1 MVEFTNTAALV
12 LLGLIPVAIYL
23 ARHSLAALAR
33 TRARTAVALRV
44 LILLLIVMALAG
56 LRIRLATRDLAVIFL
71 VDVSS
76 SVSPGAGRAA
86 VEFINSEIERASP
99 RDYVGVV
106 AFGRDPV
113 VELAPSRK
121 ESLGDWRLVEIS
133 AAPARDYTD
142 IATAMRLAAAL
153 VPEDA
158 VGRLVLISDGNENL
172 KSAADAAQLLRAE
185 GVEVHTRA
193 MATVSDAGDRQAEVA
208 VRSLSAP
215 ESLAEGE
222 AFDLSVTID
231 STTDTDAVLRVFRN
245 DTVVAERDV
254 RLAAGGEN
262 VFVMPQRNERK
273 GFYTYRAEVEA
284 LQSDVFVQNNSRE
297 AFTIVEGRPKTL
309 YVYGDAQPSAGMRRV
324 LEEGNFA
331 AEIRPAAA
339 VPTQLA
345 GFQDYDLVIF
355 DNVPATVLT
364 TGQMKMIQSYV
375 RDLGGGFIMIGGD
388 QSFGPGGYYK
398 TPVEETLP
406 VSLDVRQKKHFP
418 SLALA
423 LVIDK
428 SGSMSGDKMKLAL
441 EAASA
446 AVDFLS
452 DRDSVAVMA
461 FDSEAQTVVNLGKVE
476 DKQAI
481 LRAIGSIQE
490 GGGTEIYEGLER
502 AYEMLQPD
510 DAQIKH
516 IILLS
521 DGQSDGDFPSLTRAI
536 RDAGITLSSVAVGND
551 ADFQLMQQLAEWGG
565 GRFYETDS
573 PENLP
578 RIFTR
583 EAFLASRS
591 TIIEEPFTP
600 RLTRPSQATDG
611 IDWSSAPQLGGYVGT
626 AERDALTTPA
636 ITSLVTDK
644 DDPLYASW
652 QYGLGRAA
660 AFTSDA
666 KPRWASGWMNWPGFG
681 QFWAQALRD
690 TLRRE
695 GASDLTPRVDI
706 DAGRGRISV
715 EAVTPEGAFKNNLR
729 LRAHIVAPDFST
741 SDITLEQTA
750 AGRYEA
756 EFEATSRGA
765 YLVSVT
771 EEGGQAAPI
780 TGSVNSYS
788 PEYAVTTSDANLLAR
803 ISEAT
808 GGSVVAGDR
817 AGVNLYERGAVKTRP
832 QEIWQWLL
840 LAALLILPVDVGIRR
855 VHITREQIVAARE
868 WVRSRLRPGRQEAES
883 REATGLSQLKD
894 ARARVRLGDNG
905 AAEAASAQRAE
916 TVAARAARRESVEP
930 PSASE
935 ARAGETAAP
944 AASSIRDSKAE
955 RELREEETGE
965 AKPLASRLL
974 DARRKRRD

>member
-1 MVEFTNTAALV
+1 MVEFTNSAALV
-12 LLGLIPVAIYL
+12 LLVLIPLAIYL
-23 ARHSLAALAR
+23 ARHSLAALSR
-33 TRARTAVALRV
+33 RRALASTAARV

-56 LRIRLATRDLAVIFL
+56 LRIRLATRDVAVIFL

-76 SVSPGAGRAA
+76 SVAPAAERAA
-86 VEFINSEIERASP
+86 VEFINGEIERAAP
-99 RDYVGVV
+99 RDYIGVV
-106 AFGRDPV
+106 AFGRDSS

-121 ESLGDWRLVEIS
+121 ESLGDWRLTEIN

-172 KSAADAAQLLRAE
+172 DSAAEQAQLLRAE

-208 VRSLSAP
+208 VRDLAAP
-215 ESLAEGE
+215 QSLAEGE
-222 AFDLSVTID
+222 AFDLRVTID
-231 STTDTDAVLRVFRN
+231 STTDTDAMLRLFRN
-245 DTVVAERDV
+245 DSVVAERAV
-254 RLAAGGEN
+254 RLAASGEN

-284 LQSDVFVQNNSRE
+284 VRSDIFVQNNSRE

-331 AEIRPAAA
+331 ADIRTPAS
-339 VPTQLA
+339 VPAQLA

-355 DNVPATVLT
+355 DNVPATQLT

-423 LVIDK
+423 LVIDR
-428 SGSMSGDKMKLAL
+428 SGSMSGAKMKLAL

-452 DRDSVAVMA
+452 ETDSVAIIA
-461 FDSEAQTVVNLGKVE
+461 FDSEAQSVVNLGKVE
-476 DKQAI
+476 DKQSI
-481 LRAIGSIQE
+481 LDKIGSIQE
-490 GGGTEIYEGLER
+490 GGGTEIYAGLQM
-502 AYEMLQPD
+502 AYEMLQPSD
-510 DAQIKH
+510 VQIKH

-521 DGQSDGDFPSLTRAI
+521 DGQSEGDFPALTRSI
-536 RDAGITLSSVAVGND
+536 REAGITLSSVAIGSD
-551 ADFQLMQQLAEWGG
+551 ADLQLMKSLAQWGG
-565 GRFYETDS
+565 GRYYETDS
-573 PENLP
+573 PETLP

-600 RLTRPSQATDG
+600 RLVRPSQATDG
-611 IDWSSAPQLGGYVGT
+611 IDWASAPALGGYVGT

-636 ITSLVTDK
+636 ITSLITDK
-644 DDPLYASW
+644 DDPLYAAW

-695 GASDLTPRVDI
+695 GATDLTPRVEI
-706 DAGRGRISV
+706 DAGRGRIIV
-715 EAVTPEGAFKNNLR
+715 EAVTPDGAFKNNLR

-756 EFEATSRGA
+756 EFEATGRGA
-765 YLVSVT
+765 YLVSVA
-771 EEGGQAAPI
+771 EEGGAPAPV
-780 TGSVNSYS
+780 TGAVNSYS
-788 PEYAVTTSDANLLAR
+788 PEYAVTTSDTSLLAR
-803 ISEAT
+803 LAEAT
-808 GGSVVAGDR
+808 GGRVLAVGASDA
-817 AGVNLYERGAVKTRP
+817 NLFERGATRTRP

-840 LAALLILPVDVGIRR
+840 LAALLLLPIDVGIRR
-855 VHITREQIVAARE
+855 LHITREQAAAARE
-868 WVRSRLRPGRQEAES
+868 WIGSRLRRTTAREGELSEA
-883 REATGLSQLKD
+883 AAALSQLKD
-894 ARARVRLGDNG
+894 ARARVRVGSEQVEPLTRSSQTSQPPAPPAPRPINPVRVEGAQNG
-905 AAEAASAQRAE
+905 EREQRAAE
-916 TVAARAARRESVEP
+916 T
-930 PSASE
+930 
-935 ARAGETAAP
+935 
-944 AASSIRDSKAE
+944 E
-955 RELREEETGE
+955 REQVGAEASE